1 MATVTSAPR
10 LLRWGL
16 AGRQPSG
23 CKSQEEGTRTA
34 SRSPR
39 AVTDPC
45 AGGSLVHSQPS
56 SHVCR
61 PGSPSQERGR
71 LRPALPRGALCSAP
85 VPRSGGASTGMTRIS
100 CRLWVKVGLLLLSS
114 EQGHGAFASF
124 TEFLGAKPRR
134 NHEHDSWSV
143 KAPQS
148 EGAADVVL
156 GDLAAS
162 RRPAVCWGARSA
174 LLPRNGCSVR
184 GWKCQVPL

>member
-1 MATVTSAPR
+1 MQEP
-10 LLRWGL
+10 G
-16 AGRQPSG
+16 GGDEDGEQEPSG
-23 CKSQEEGTRTA
+23 SYGPPCGWQSCSLTA
-34 SRSPR
+34 QLARLPSRVPVPGKGPPAS
-39 AVTDPC
+39 C
-45 AGGSLVHSQPS
+45 AAPWGSLLCP
-56 SHVCR
+56 
-61 PGSPSQERGR
+61 
-71 LRPALPRGALCSAP
+71 RPAQWWGIHGHDADFLQAL
-85 VPRSGGASTGMTRIS
+85 G
-100 CRLWVKVGLLLLSS
+100 KVGLLLLSS

-134 NHEHDSWSV
+134 NHECDSWSV